1 MTNSSNTTNSGV
13 SHRSSRPG
21 SADSRSSW
29 LNMSRSTKTFKEHS
43 IDKSVKR
50 IDAIIEK
57 DTSFIQS
64 LEQKVSDR
72 EVARK
77 QASELLNKRWNDNVY
92 SPIMSSI
99 HSAMDKTSDIYSD
112 QVQEQYAHY
121 LNHNNQS
128 DGHVFLDVFNEEVR
142 KNSHGD
148 YQPLQLKNIQKDLI
162 RPEKVDISQDPL
174 KPQESELS
182 KEVNSDK
189 GSRRAFNKM
198 AEDSNYNIESPERLR
213 SRRRIKIDDR
223 NRKSQISWSEWYKDS
238 N

>member
-1 MTNSSNTTNSGV
+1 MTNSTNTTNSGV

-21 SADSRSSW
+21 SADSRQSW

-72 EVARK
+72 EIARK

-99 HSAMDKTSDIYSD
+99 HCAMDKTSDKYSD

-162 RPEKVDISQDPL
+162 KPEKVDISHDPL
-174 KPQESELS
+174 KPQASELS
-182 KEVNSDK
+182 KEVSSGK

>member
-1 MTNSSNTTNSGV
+1 
-13 SHRSSRPG
+13 
-21 SADSRSSW
+21 
-29 LNMSRSTKTFKEHS
+29 MSRSTKTFKEHS

-57 DTSFIQS
+57 DTCFIQS
-64 LEQKVSDR
+64 LEQKVVDR
-72 EVARK
+72 EIARK

-92 SPIMSSI
+92 TPIMSSI
-99 HSAMDKTSDIYSD
+99 HTAMDKTSDKYSD

-162 RPEKVDISQDPL
+162 KPEKVDISQDPL

-182 KEVNSDK
+182 REVKSGK

-213 SRRRIKIDDR
+213 SRRRIKIEDR

>member
-1 MTNSSNTTNSGV
+1 MTNSSQTSSGV
-13 SHRSSRPG
+13 SHRNSRPG
-21 SADSRSSW
+21 SADSRNSW

-57 DTSFIQS
+57 DTCFIQS
-64 LEQKVSDR
+64 LEQKVVDR
-72 EVARK
+72 EIARK
-77 QASELLNKRWNDNVY
+77 QASELLNKRWNDSVY
-92 SPIMSSI
+92 TPIMSSI
-99 HSAMDKTSDIYSD
+99 HTAMDKTSDKYSD

-162 RPEKVDISQDPL
+162 KPEKVDISEDPL

-182 KEVNSDK
+182 REVKSGK
-189 GSRRAFNKM
+189 GLRRAFNKM

-213 SRRRIKIDDR
+213 SRRRIKIEDR